1 MKNILKL
8 LCKIYTNEDDKRTLW
23 VNSFQELI
31 EETEFLNESVEEIMV
46 ELSSNLE
53 FYVDN
58 INLRN
63 EDPSYFGEKKLQLLL
78 FEFLIDYNMLFM
90 KQDKL

>member
-1 MKNILKL
+1 MRNILKL
-8 LCKIYTNEDDKRTLW
+8 LHKIYTNEDDKRALW
-23 VNSFQELI
+23 INSLQELI
-31 EETEFLNESVEEIMV
+31 EETEFLDEGVEGVMV
-46 ELSSNLE
+46 ELSNNLE

-78 FEFLIDYNMLFM
+78 FEFLIDYSMLFM
-90 KQDKL
+90 KQDMV